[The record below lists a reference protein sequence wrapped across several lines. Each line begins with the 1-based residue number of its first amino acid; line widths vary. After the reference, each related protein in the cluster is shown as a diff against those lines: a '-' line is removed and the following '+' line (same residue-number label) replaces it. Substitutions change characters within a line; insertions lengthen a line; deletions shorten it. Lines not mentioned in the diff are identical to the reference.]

1 MLETFTP
8 IARSVKLRTGVTLD
22 YAEQGNPAG
31 LPVVLLH
38 GYTDSWR
45 SFTRVL
51 PHLSLSL
58 RVFAPSQRGHGD
70 SDRPIGGYSPKD
82 FSKDL
87 AAFLAALGL
96 PRAVIVGHSMGAHV
110 AQRFAIDH
118 PDRVLGLVLI
128 GAFVPKPGNEGL
140 RDLWESAVSNLTDPI
155 DPAFVRKFQESTLAQ
170 AVPPSFL
177 GSVVRESFKVP
188 ARVWK
193 AALKPLLDA
202 DFFAEVGSVTS
213 PTLILWG
220 NRDELTT
227 RIEQDVLTA
236 SIPGADLVVCDGAGH
251 ALHWEEPARFAC
263 DLSAFVRTLSNR

>member
-1 MLETFTP
+1 M
-8 IARSVKLRTGVTLD
+8 
-22 YAEQGNPAG
+22 
-31 LPVVLLH
+31 
-38 GYTDSWR
+38 
-45 SFTRVL
+45 
-51 PHLSLSL
+51 
-58 RVFAPSQRGHGD
+58 
-70 SDRPIGGYSPKD
+70 
-82 FSKDL
+82 
-87 AAFLAALGL
+87 
-96 PRAVIVGHSMGAHV
+96 
-110 AQRFAIDH
+110 
-118 PDRVLGLVLI
+118 
-128 GAFVPKPGNEGL
+128 PKPGNEGI

-227 RIEQDVLTA
+227 RIEQDVLNA
-236 SIPGADLVVCDGAGH
+236 SIPGSDLVVYGGAGH

-263 DLSAFVRTLSNR
+263 ESEQLRPDPAEPLRKTSPVRAHHGDARALGCLRAP